1 MIKIMCG
8 YTEVLFRQLV
18 INTLELAKHKKK
30 IKKKKGG
37 EKKTRRKRDKTVLS
51 LHIMAHTNM

>member
-18 INTLELAKHKKK
+18 INTLELAKYK
-30 IKKKKGG
+30 IKKNRKR
-37 EKKTRRKRDKTVLS
+37 EKKKNKKKKR
-51 LHIMAHTNM
+51 